1 MIALRLHIKKAG
13 IAALLCLA
21 VLFVSCTKPE
31 AKEQLNVTVTLEE
44 VGCSSAKIS
53 VHVDGLSSLDKPF
66 FSVKIKSESILS
78 TGFEFLVLNTN
89 TVREGDMMYVTTNAL
104 SPCQN
109 FFYTTR
115 FIHDGVN
122 YDTEMQ
128 HFTTEDISQ
137 GELIDMGLSV
147 KWASCNLGASK
158 PAELG
163 SLFAWGETAVKDSY
177 TVDNYK
183 WTVPE
188 GYSKYN
194 KTDGLTVLRA
204 EDDPATAILGESWRT
219 PTLEEF
225 NELAEN
231 CRWTW
236 MYCFGGAWGL
246 AATSLITG
254 NTIFFP
260 NNVFGLSY
268 ANNYYWTSS
277 LYSEAMEPWGI
288 PCMSGNLMPNLSGD
302 AANNINVSYNP
313 SGQSGLPRYEG
324 HAIRP
329 VSNR

>member
-147 KWASCNLGASK
+147 KWASCNLGRNWD
-158 PAELG
+158 PCLP
-163 SLFAWGETAVKDSY
+163 GERRPLK
-177 TVDNYK
+177 
-183 WTVPE
+183 
-188 GYSKYN
+188 
-194 KTDGLTVLRA
+194 
-204 EDDPATAILGESWRT
+204 I
-219 PTLEEF
+219 PTLLTII
-225 NELAEN
+225 N
-231 CRWTW
+231 
-236 MYCFGGAWGL
+236 GL
-246 AATSLITG
+246 
-254 NTIFFP
+254 FP
-260 NNVFGLSY
+260 R
-268 ANNYYWTSS
+268 
-277 LYSEAMEPWGI
+277 GI
-288 PCMSGNLMPNLSGD
+288 
-302 AANNINVSYNP
+302 
-313 SGQSGLPRYEG
+313 QSTTRQTD
-324 HAIRP
+324 
-329 VSNR
+329 